1 VLYKLL
7 QFYGQYSRQPALAS
21 TSN

>member
-1 VLYKLL
+1 LYKLL